1 MPVQNSHGRPRPQ
14 VPRADELPPGVQAPE
29 QAEAGTERTT
39 GGRFAKG
46 ASTTQRKGGR
56 ALKNRTALSHTR
68 GLSSLLA
75 LPAFKPYLGQAKAFA
90 RQHVGTLARSVG
102 GGECDAGAASVVTT
116 AALQL
121 AASRFLFDQAAE
133 TGDPDLF
140 LKAAKLG
147 DQSRAN
153 LLSAR
158 ELVADAAGDNKGR
171 HYAAA
176 HDAAHQAFTRKG
188 GQ

>member
-1 MPVQNSHGRPRPQ
+1 MVPRP
-14 VPRADELPPGVQAPE
+14 DELPTGVQAPE
-29 QAEAGTERTT
+29 HAEAGTERTT
-39 GGRFAKG
+39 GGTWVKG
-46 ASTTQRKGGR
+46 ASTAQRKGGR

-68 GLSSLLA
+68 GLSNLLA
-75 LPAFKPYLGQAKAFA
+75 LPAFAPYLSQAKAFA
-90 RQHVGTLARSVG
+90 KQHVGTLARAVG

-121 AASRFLFDQAAE
+121 AASRYLFDQAAE

-158 ELVADAAGDNKGR
+158 ELVALGAGDNKGK

-176 HDAAHQAFTRKG
+176 HEAARQAFTRKPNDG
-188 GQ
+188 T

>member
-1 MPVQNSHGRPRPQ
+1 MPLQRSQNRLRPQ
-14 VPRADELPPGVQAPE
+14 VPRADELPSGVQAPE
-29 QAEAGTERTT
+29 QVEAGAERTQS
-39 GGRFAKG
+39 GRFAQG

-56 ALKNRTALSHTR
+56 ALKNRTALSHKT
-68 GLSSLLA
+68 GLSSLVA
-75 LPAFKPYLGQAKAFA
+75 LPEFQPYLRQAKAFA
-90 RQHVGTLARSVG
+90 RHQVTFLANSVG
-102 GGECDAGAASVVTT
+102 GGTCDAGAASVVTT

-121 AASRFLFDQAAE
+121 AASRFLFDRAAE

-158 ELVADAAGDNKGR
+158 ELVAIRPQAGGASVVNLLRELGASK
-171 HYAAA
+171 
-176 HDAAHQAFTRKG
+176 
-188 GQ
+188 